1 MATRRFPQPRTAIVV
16 GAGIVGLSTAHHLRR
31 AGLEVTVLEAEHVGA
46 GASWGNAGWLT
57 PTLTIP
63 LPDPSILAAGLR
75 ALASP
80 SSPVYVPLRAD
91 PNLLRFLAGFLRHCT
106 WDAWRRSMAALVPLN
121 ARALTAYDTLAEH
134 GLSVPT
140 RAEVPFVAAYARETD
155 RATLLHELRIIAE
168 SGQEAPHELL
178 DGDGV
183 RALVPAASDR
193 VEAGVLLHGT
203 RHIDPPRFLEAL
215 ADLVRRDGVRIVEGL
230 RVTSV
235 SGGDPRRPAGVR
247 VVDHTGVPPRGR
259 TARGDHD
266 GAHHSAD
273 VVVLAS
279 GARLG
284 ELAHTVGVR
293 RVVQAGRGYSFTV
306 PVEHLPSGP
315 FYLPAQRVA
324 CTPLRGR
331 LRVAGMMEFRR
342 PGEPLDRR
350 RIEAIRR
357 AAEPMITG
365 ADFDDRQQ
373 EWVGSRP
380 CTTDGLPLVGPTRS
394 PRVLLGGGHGMWGV
408 TLGPLTGE
416 LLAETVV
423 TGVVPEVLRPLDP
436 LR

>member
-1 MATRRFPQPRTAIVV
+1 MRARRFPAPRSAIVV

-31 AGLEVTVLEAEHVGA
+31 AGLDVRVVEAEHVAA

-57 PTLTIP
+57 PSLAIP
-63 LPDPSILAAGLR
+63 LPDPSILATGLR

-80 SSPVYVPLRAD
+80 SSPVYIPVRAD
-91 PNLLRFLAGFLRHCT
+91 PQLLRFLVGFLRHCT
-106 WDAWRRSMAALVPLN
+106 WEAWRRSMAALVPMN
-121 ARALTAYDTLAEH
+121 ARVFDAFDELTAH
-134 GLSVPT
+134 GLREPT
-140 RAEVPFVAAYARETD
+140 TSGGPFVAAYARESD
-155 RATLLHELRIIAE
+155 RETLLHELGIIAE
-168 SGQEAPHELL
+168 SGQSAPFDLL

-193 VEAGVLLHGT
+193 VVAGLQLHGT
-203 RHIDPPRFLEAL
+203 RFIDPPRYLEAL
-215 ADLVRRDGVRIVEGL
+215 ADLVRHDGVEILEGL

-235 SGGDPRRPAGVR
+235 SGGTPRDPAGVR
-247 VVDHTGVPPRGR
+247 VVDHAGVPPRGR
-259 TARGDHD
+259 TARGDH
-266 GAHHSAD
+266 HSDHLRAD
-273 VVVLAS
+273 VVVLTS

-306 PVEHLPSGP
+306 AVEHLPTGP

-342 PGEPLDRR
+342 PGERLDPR

-365 ADFDDRQQ
+365 ADFDDRHE

-380 CTTDGLPLVGPTRS
+380 CTVDGLPLIGPTRS
-394 PRVLLGGGHGMWGV
+394 PRVHLAGGHGMWGV
-408 TLGPLTGE
+408 TLGPLTGRLVSEAIVTGSVPE
-416 LLAETVV
+416 LLK
-423 TGVVPEVLRPLDP
+423 PFDP

>member
-1 MATRRFPQPRTAIVV
+1 MAVRAFPAPRSAIVV
-16 GAGIVGLSTAHHLRR
+16 GAGIVGLATAHHLRR
-31 AGLEVTVLEAEHVGA
+31 AGLEVTVIEAEHVAA

-57 PTLTIP
+57 PSLTTP

-75 ALASP
+75 ALAS
-80 SSPVYVPLRAD
+80 SNSPVYVPPRAD
-91 PNLLRFLAGFLRHCT
+91 PQLLRFLTGFLRHCT
-106 WDAWRRSMAALVPLN
+106 WDAWRRTMAAFVPLN
-121 ARALTAYDTLAEH
+121 ALAFAAYDTLASH
-134 GLSVPT
+134 GLREPT
-140 RAEVPFVAAYARETD
+140 RTGAPFVAAYADESARE
-155 RATLLHELRIIAE
+155 TLLHELAIIEE
-168 SGQEAPHELL
+168 SGQHAPHDLL

-183 RALVPAASDR
+183 RALVPAASER
-193 VEAGVLLHGT
+193 VTAGIALHGT
-203 RHIDPPRFLEAL
+203 RFIDPPAYLAAL
-215 ADLVRRDGVRIVEGL
+215 AALVEHEGVQLREGL

-235 SGGDPRRPAGVR
+235 DGGAPRAQAAVT

-259 TARGDHD
+259 TSRGDHR
-266 GAHHSAD
+266 GETLRSD

-284 ELAHTVGVR
+284 ELARGLGVT

-306 PVEHLPSGP
+306 PVDQLPEGP

-342 PGEPLDRR
+342 PGEPLDAR
-350 RIEAIRR
+350 RIRAITA

-365 ADFDDRQQ
+365 ADFTDRQD

-394 PRVLLGGGHGMWGV
+394 PRVHVAGGHGMWGI

-416 LLAETVV
+416 LVAQAMTS
-423 TGVVPEVLRPLDP
+423 GVVPQVLRPLDP

>member
-1 MATRRFPQPRTAIVV
+1 MAARRFPAPRSAIVV

-31 AGLEVTVLEAEHVGA
+31 AGLEVTVLDAEHVAA

-57 PTLTIP
+57 PSLTIP
-63 LPDPSILAAGLR
+63 LPDPSILAAGLQ

-80 SSPVYVPLRAD
+80 SSPVYIPPRAD
-91 PNLLRFLAGFLRHCT
+91 PNLLRFLVGFLRHCT
-106 WDAWRRSMAALVPLN
+106 WDAWRRSMSALVPLN
-121 ARALTAYDTLAEH
+121 AMVFDAFDELAAH
-134 GLSVPT
+134 GLTEPT
-140 RAEVPFVAAYARETD
+140 HGDAPFVAAYASTAERE
-155 RATLLHELRIIAE
+155 TLLHELRIIEE
-168 SGQEAPHELL
+168 SGQRAPHELL

-193 VEAGVLLHGT
+193 VGAGLRLHGT
-203 RHIDPPRFLEAL
+203 RHIDPPRYVAAL
-215 ADLVRRDGVRIVEGL
+215 ADLVRSEGVEIVEGL

-235 SGGDPRRPAGVR
+235 SGGSPHSAAGVR
-247 VVDHTGVPPRGR
+247 VVDHEGVPPRGR
-259 TARGDHD
+259 TARGDHHSD
-266 GAHHSAD
+266 HRSAD
-273 VVVLAS
+273 VVILAS

-306 PVEHLPSGP
+306 PVEHLPRGP

-342 PGEPLDRR
+342 PGEPLDQR
-350 RIEAIRR
+350 RIAAIRR

-365 ADFDDRQQ
+365 ADFDDRRE

-380 CTTDGLPLVGPTRS
+380 CTVDGLPLIGPTRS
-394 PRVLLGGGHGMWGV
+394 PRVVAAGGHGMWGV
-408 TLGPLTGE
+408 TLGPLTGR
-416 LLAETVV
+416 LVAESVV
-423 TGVVPEVLRPLDP
+423 TGTVPDVLRPFDP

>member
-1 MATRRFPQPRTAIVV
+1 MTHRRFPQPRTAIVV

-31 AGLEVTVLEAEHVGA
+31 AGLEVTVLEAEHVAA

-80 SSPVYVPLRAD
+80 SSPVYIPPRAD
-91 PNLLRFLAGFLRHCT
+91 PNLLRFLVGFLRHCT

-121 ARALTAYDTLAEH
+121 ARALDAYDALAAD
-134 GLSVPT
+134 GLREPT
-140 RAEVPFVAAYARETD
+140 RSDAPFVAAYARESE
-155 RATLLHELRIIAE
+155 RETLLHELRIIAE
-168 SGQEAPHELL
+168 SGQAAPFDLL

-193 VEAGVLLHGT
+193 VTAGLVLHGT
-203 RHIDPPRFLEAL
+203 RYIDPPRYLEAL
-215 ADLVRRDGVRIVEGL
+215 ADLVRSEGTRIREGV

-235 SGGDPRRPAGVR
+235 SGGDPRSPAGVR

-259 TARGDHD
+259 TARGDDAGEHL
-266 GAHHSAD
+266 AAD

-284 ELAHTVGVR
+284 ELARTVGVR

-306 PVEHLPSGP
+306 PVEHVPAGP
-315 FYLPAQRVA
+315 VYLPAQRVA
-324 CTPLRGR
+324 CTPLGGR

-342 PGEPLDRR
+342 PGEPLDARR
-350 RIEAIRR
+350 VAAIRA
-357 AAEPMITG
+357 AAEPMIAG
-365 ADFDDRQQ
+365 ADFDDRRD

-380 CTTDGLPLVGPTRS
+380 CTIDGLPLVGPTRS
-394 PRVLLGGGHGMWGV
+394 PRVLLAGGHGMWGV

-416 LLAETVV
+416 LVADTVV
-423 TGVVPEVLRPLDP
+423 SGVVPQILRPLDP